1 MRVQINFDSK
11 LSEREKI
18 GSLNVIAYSVDGWI
32 KQYENAP
39 LWEKYKWE
47 QGIERG
53 GTMLTRVN
61 IITKCKGTVLSIK
74 IKPMQRRKL

>member
-1 MRVQINFDSK
+1 MRIQINFDSK
-11 LSEREKI
+11 LSENEKRN
-18 GSLNVIAYSVDGWI
+18 SLNVIAYSVDGWI

-47 QGIERG
+47 KGIESR

-61 IITKCKGTVLSIK
+61 IIKKCKGTVFSIK
-74 IKPMQRRKL
+74 IKAIQKGNK